1 MSLPEDT
8 NLTSLFNN
16 RLLAILAGAGL
27 ITAVCAFGL
36 WRFAASVPMQYQQQP
51 DQSWAGAPQFN
62 SDGATR
68 PEAGDRSNDD
78 RLDGGATSPTPPHEV
93 PAEQALAAWQQM
105 VEVNFAGDAACADC
119 HTREY
124 EAHLRSGHSRTLTK
138 MADSDLAQRLAS
150 QTYTDP
156 LRQQTFQF
164 ELDDDRFFVRDVD
177 RPDMPNI
184 PVMWLLGS
192 GTHAQT
198 AISVDE
204 QTQSG
209 VEFRWSYLAN
219 KDALGTTPDHERFN
233 DFREGTIECF
243 GRPLD
248 SAGIRGCL
256 ACHTTLNPPPQLPI
270 LDSLYVA
277 NVGCERC
284 HGPRKKHV
292 EQAYEGLA
300 DETKPLLR
308 YETAAAYMDAC
319 AQCHRDESRVSADQP
334 AHELVRFQPYGLKRS
349 RCYLESPGNMTCS
362 TCHDPHDTVSSNRVV
377 YREQCQQCHQP
388 GTPQDCP
395 KLPTGDCVECHMPAV
410 EWTAGISFHDH
421 WIRVQG
427 RDVPG
432 DSPDQL

>member
-1 MSLPEDT
+1 M
-8 NLTSLFNN
+8 TSLFNN
-16 RLLAILAGAGL
+16 RLLALLAGVGL
-27 ITAVCAFGL
+27 VTGVCILGL
-36 WRFAASVPMQYQQQP
+36 WWFARSVPMQYQTQP
-51 DQSWAGAPQFN
+51 DQSWSGAPQFN
-62 SDGATR
+62 ADDSDTAGHGESAPLGDATPR
-68 PEAGDRSNDD
+68 ASTPRSD
-78 RLDGGATSPTPPHEV
+78 PTER
-93 PAEQALAAWQQM
+93 ALAAWREL

-138 MADSDLAQRLAS
+138 MAESDLAQRLAS
-150 QTYTDP
+150 QSYSDP
-156 LRQQTFQF
+156 RRKQTFQF
-164 ELDDDRFFVRDVD
+164 ELRNDQFTDQFTVRDVD
-177 RPDMPNI
+177 RPDMPVI

-204 QTQSG
+204 QTQTG
-209 VEFRWSYLAN
+209 VEFRWSYLAPE
-219 KDALGTTPDHERFN
+219 DGLGITPDHERFD
-233 DFREGTIECF
+233 DFQEGTIECF

-248 SAGIRGCL
+248 GAGVRGCL

-270 LDSLYVA
+270 LESLYVA

-292 EQAYEGLA
+292 ELAYEGRA
-300 DETKPLLR
+300 SEAAPLVQ
-308 YETAAAYMDAC
+308 YATAATYMDAC
-319 AQCHRDESRVSADQP
+319 AQCHRDETKVSVDSP
-334 AHELVRFQPYGLKRS
+334 PHELVRFQPLGLKRS

-362 TCHDPHDTVSSNRVV
+362 TCHDPHDTVSHNRVV

-395 KLPTGDCVECHMPAV
+395 QLPSGDCVECHMPAV

-427 RDVPG
+427 RDVPT
-432 DSPDQL
+432 DSADQL